1 MNDQTYN
8 GWANYETWLVGLW
21 LDNDAGSYEYWRDQA
36 EECWREAPS
45 TEEVKKGTWTR
56 EEATKFNLAD
66 QIQEE
71 IQENSPIMDAGLY
84 TDLLHGA
91 LSEVDWHEVAENFM
105 SNIEETIEL
114 DNTSQIE
121 EGAEKFDF
129 VITLSEK
136 QADE

>member
-36 EECWREAPS
+36 EEHWREAPS
-45 TEEVKKGTWTR
+45 TEEVKKGTWSR
-56 EEATKFNLAD
+56 ENATKYNLAD
-66 QIQEE
+66 QIKEE
-71 IQENSPIMDAGLY
+71 IEDNTPLSNAGLY
-84 TDLLHGA
+84 TDLLNGA
-91 LSEVDWHEVAENFM
+91 LSEVRWDEVAENFM
-105 SNIEETIEL
+105 ANIEETIEL
-114 DNTSQIE
+114 DKTSQIE
-121 EGAEKFDF
+121 EGAERFDC

>member
-1 MNDQTYN
+1 
-8 GWANYETWLVGLW
+8 
-21 LDNDAGSYEYWRDQA
+21 
-36 EECWREAPS
+36 
-45 TEEVKKGTWTR
+45 
-56 EEATKFNLAD
+56 
-66 QIQEE
+66 
-71 IQENSPIMDAGLY
+71 MDAGLY

-114 DNTSQIE
+114 DKTSQIE

-136 QADE
+136 QATK

>member
-36 EECWREAPS
+36 EEHWREAPS
-45 TEEVKKGTWTR
+45 TEEVKKGTWSR
-56 EEATKFNLAD
+56 ENATKYNLAD
-66 QIQEE
+66 QIKEE
-71 IQENSPIMDAGLY
+71 IEDNTPLSNAGLY
-84 TDLLHGA
+84 TDLLNGA
-91 LSEVDWHEVAENFM
+91 LSEVRWDEVAENFM

-114 DNTSQIE
+114 DKTSQIE
-121 EGAEKFDF
+121 EGAERFDC

>member
-1 MNDQTYN
+1 MNNETYN

-91 LSEVDWHEVAENFM
+91 LSEVNWHEIAENVLGD
-105 SNIEETIEL
+105 IKETINLEDDMQL
-114 DNTSQIE
+114 E
-121 EGAEKFDF
+121 EAEDENEQEQN
-129 VITLSEK
+129 ILEK
-136 QADE
+136 QPAE